1 MFNGESIRPNL
12 LPGTLTKQGGRAVY
26 IEDLS
31 LLNTP
36 YHENKNETPTVHTQ
50 PRAGTLNPVIACN
63 RG

>member
-1 MFNGESIRPNL
+1 MFNGYWLRPNL
-12 LPGTLTKQGGRAVY
+12 LPGNLTHQGGRAFY

-31 LLNTP
+31 PLNTP
-36 YHENKNETPTVHTQ
+36 NHENKNETHTVHTQ